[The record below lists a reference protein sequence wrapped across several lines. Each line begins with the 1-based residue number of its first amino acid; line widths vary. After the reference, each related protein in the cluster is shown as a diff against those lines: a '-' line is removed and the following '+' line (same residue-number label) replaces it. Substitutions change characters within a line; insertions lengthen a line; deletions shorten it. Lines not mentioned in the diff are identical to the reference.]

1 MKSPIYIVLMSIA
14 LACSSKKTPDEKE
27 FLESTDSLNQ
37 AMPAIDESVVS
48 GLLEQI
54 PSPLEISVLLKE
66 SGTKYNSSILNEPG
80 NISKYNT
87 NYKKALNLGIY
98 GADLGYTNIYGQK
111 MEGVR
116 YLSSIKTLADDLSIG
131 QFFDIVTI
139 SKLASNSDNLDSLL
153 LVTTQN
159 FNSINQYLQSQ
170 NRANVSVMLLVGG
183 WIEAM
188 QIICGVAS
196 QNLQNK
202 ALIERIGEQK
212 IILEQIVIL
221 LTYYQNDQQLALL
234 LEDLQGLKTIF
245 DKVSITYTYKEST
258 MEIVNGVAVIKDN
271 STSSINITKEVTM
284 EIIDKISAI
293 RNKIIS

>member
-1 MKSPIYIVLMSIA
+1 MKSPIYIVLMAIA